1 MPHFRWLIISDSVIH
16 MSQEQPAEIA
26 PALRAGVLRLARR
39 LRVERDQ
46 SALSNAKVA
55 VLSHLARV
63 GASTPSRISRDERQQ
78 PQSLTRVFAELEI
91 YGLIDRHPDEG
102 DGRQSVLALTEQG
115 REALRADM
123 ALRDRW
129 LADAMSGLTPTELGV
144 LALAATIIDRIGEPG
159 ER

>member
-1 MPHFRWLIISDSVIH
+1 MDG
-16 MSQEQPAEIA
+16 EIVPSEVA

-39 LRVERDQ
+39 LRVERDR

-63 GASTPSRISRDERQQ
+63 GESTPLRVSREERQQ
-78 PQSLTRVFAELEI
+78 PQSLTRVFAELEAG
-91 YGLIDRHPDEG
+91 GLIDRRPDG
-102 DGRQSVLALTEQG
+102 KDGRQSVLTLTETG
-115 REALRADM
+115 RASLAADM

-129 LADAMSGLTPTELGV
+129 LSEALTGLSTTELGV
-144 LALAATIIDRIGEPG
+144 LVLAAGIIERIGETS

>member
-1 MPHFRWLIISDSVIH
+1 MDGEIA
-16 MSQEQPAEIA
+16 PADVA

-39 LRVERDQ
+39 LRVERDR

-63 GASTPSRISRDERQQ
+63 GESTPLRVSREERQQ
-78 PQSLTRVFAELEI
+78 PQSLTRVFAELEAG
-91 YGLIDRHPDEG
+91 GLIDRRPDG
-102 DGRQSVLALTEQG
+102 KDGRQSVLTLTGTG
-115 REALRADM
+115 RASLAADM

-129 LADAMSGLTPTELGV
+129 LSEALTGLSTTELGV
-144 LALAATIIDRIGEPG
+144 LMLAAGIIERIGETS